1 MFAIPGSVVVAA
13 ALHRGSCDANVAVRA
28 FSGLYYITMDSPDL
42 SEAPERGRLK
52 MADIARMA
60 GVSISTV
67 SRALAGNPLIP
78 KTLRDQIVEI
88 AQTHGYVVNQ
98 SARSLRLRKTD
109 TIGVI
114 IPLAEENGQLIAD
127 PFLLEMVGRLADEI
141 TLRKYSVLLNKVV
154 VTEPAWLERI
164 IQSHRADGLVVI
176 GRNAQHAA
184 LNSVAETY
192 RPMVV
197 WAAPQP
203 EQRYCAVGGD
213 NAEGG
218 RLAVAHL
225 AATGRRRIVFLGA
238 TDTPE
243 AVQRFAG
250 YRKGLEEAGLALDPA
265 LVVSA
270 PHAAEAAHA
279 AMAAFL
285 TRGVVFDAVFARSDL
300 IALAA
305 VRALVEAGRSV
316 PGDVAVVGFDDSVLA
331 RHGLLPLTSVRK
343 DLEVGAR
350 TMIDLLFRRMAGE
363 DAPGA
368 RAPVQ
373 LVVRDS
379 SV

>member
-1 MFAIPGSVVVAA
+1 
-13 ALHRGSCDANVAVRA
+13 
-28 FSGLYYITMDSPDL
+28 MDSPDL

-109 TIGVI
+109 TIGVV
-114 IPLAEENGQLIAD
+114 IPLADETGQLIAD

-141 TLRKYSVLLNKVV
+141 TLRNYSVLLNKVV
-154 VTEPAWLERI
+154 VTEVGWLERI

-176 GRNAQHAA
+176 GRSAQHEA
-184 LNSVAETY
+184 LNSVAGTY

-203 EQRYCAVGGD
+203 DQHYCAVGGD

-250 YRKGLEEAGLALDPA
+250 YQKGLAEAGLSLDPA
-265 LVVSA
+265 LVVAA

-285 TRGVVFDAVFARSDL
+285 ARDIAFDAVFARSDL

-305 VRALVEAGRSV
+305 VRALAEAGRSV

-331 RHGLLPLTSVRK
+331 RHGVLPLTSVRK

-368 RAPVQ
+368 CAPVQ
-373 LVVRDS
+373 LVVRES
-379 SV
+379 SR

>member
-1 MFAIPGSVVVAA
+1 
-13 ALHRGSCDANVAVRA
+13 
-28 FSGLYYITMDSPDL
+28 MDSPDL

-114 IPLAEENGQLIAD
+114 IPLADEAGQLIAD

-141 TLRKYSVLLNKVV
+141 TLRNYSVLLNKVV
-154 VTEPAWLERI
+154 VKEAGWLDRI
-164 IQSHRADGLVVI
+164 IQSHRADGLLLI
-176 GRNAQHAA
+176 GRSAQQEA
-184 LNSVAETY
+184 LNSVADSY

-197 WAAPQP
+197 WGAPLP
-203 EQRYCAVGGD
+203 GQRYCAVGGD
-213 NAEGG
+213 NVEGG

-225 AATGRRRIVFLGA
+225 AAQGRRRIVFLGDTA
-238 TDTPE
+238 TPE
-243 AVQRFAG
+243 AARRFEG
-250 YRKGLEEAGLALDPA
+250 YQKGLAEAGLAADPA
-265 LVVSA
+265 LVV
-270 PHAAEAAHA
+270 PTTHVPEAAQA

-285 TRGVVFDAVFARSDL
+285 AQGVAFDAVFARSDV

-305 VRALVEAGRSV
+305 MRALAAAGRSV
-316 PGDVAVVGFDDSVLA
+316 PGEVAVVGFDDSVAAQHATPSLS
-331 RHGLLPLTSVRK
+331 SVRK

-350 TMIDLLFRRMAGE
+350 AMVDLLFRRMAGE
-363 DAPGA
+363 DVTGVL
-368 RAPVQ
+368 APVR
-373 LVVRDS
+373 LVARES
-379 SV
+379 SAPAA